1 MEIRKRE
8 QDRAS
13 ILEVSG
19 EVDLYSSPRLRDAL
33 LGLIRVKAKTII
45 VNLGGVG
52 YMDSSGIATLVEGL
66 QSSREYGGSFRLV
79 GLKPD
84 VMQVFRL
91 ARLTDAFEIY
101 SDEAEAIRGHP

>member
-1 MEIRKRE
+1 MEIRQRE
-8 QDRAS
+8 EDRAS
-13 ILEVSG
+13 IIEVSG
-19 EVDLYSSPRLRDAL
+19 EVDLYSSPRMRDAL
-33 LGLIRVKAKTII
+33 LKLIKARAKAII
-45 VNLGGVG
+45 INLGGVS

-66 QSSREYGGSFRLV
+66 QRCREYGGSFRLV

-101 SDEAEAIRGHP
+101 GDEAEALRGH